1 MDAKILGGG
10 TKSAPV
16 FLFNTV
22 VDTDLGLVKYFIKK
36 DVDFI
41 DYALLKTLSFTD
53 LIGLV
58 YRRKD
63 INPLTVLHKPDS
75 ISKEELDSIYEQY
88 KDAPGVISESV
99 LTDIAGL
106 VLQFNKITDIVP
118 CILCPS
124 NKHIELLDSTEL
136 KPIQKVTMDNLN
148 LQSKTEVYMR
158 YTSDLEKFKSMKAV
172 TFYISSSGV
181 NLTEANDDLE
191 MDREE
196 VLSLVENNNRI
207 NLFDMYQMD
216 IIGRYTH
223 EQ

>member
-10 TKSAPV
+10 MKSAPV

-53 LIGLV
+53 LIGLI

-63 INPLTVLHKPDS
+63 INPLTVLHKTDS

-88 KDAPGVISESV
+88 KDAPGIISESV
-99 LTDIAGL
+99 LTDISKL
-106 VLQFNKITDIVP
+106 VLQFNKVTDISPV
-118 CILCPS
+118 ILCPS
-124 NKHIELLDSTEL
+124 DKHIDLLNNTEL
-136 KPIQKVTMDNLN
+136 KEIQKVTMTNVNLS
-148 LQSKTEVYMR
+148 SKTEVYMK
-158 YTSDLEKFKSMKAV
+158 YTKDLEPFKKMKAV
-172 TFYISSSGV
+172 TFYISSCGV
-181 NLTEANDDLE
+181 NLVEANDDLD
-191 MDREE
+191 MSREE
-196 VLSLVENNNRI
+196 VFSLVENNNRI
-207 NLFDMYQMD
+207 SLFDMYQMD